1 MNEKLTMKNL
11 KITQKSQTQNSNDLL
26 NSPANGKRALIYS
39 RVSTQDQDA
48 QNQVAQLKSYANAQG
63 WHVVDALTDTCSG
76 STSATERAGFGKVL
90 ALAHQR
96 RFDILLFWSL
106 DRFSREGSRKTIG
119 YLTELEQFGVGWHS
133 FTEPYISTLG
143 VFSDAIIALLSALAK
158 QERVRIGER
167 TRAGLERARANGK
180 TLGRP
185 RTATDRIAEAQKL
198 RATGLSFNEIGKRIG
213 VSRVRAFQICNEPK
227 TSPVKTA

>member
-1 MNEKLTMKNL
+1 MKTTRNPR
-11 KITQKSQTQNSNDLL
+11 KSTPSGTDVLL
-26 NSPANGKRALIYS
+26 NSKSSGKRALIYS
-39 RVSTQDQDA
+39 RVSTADQDA
-48 QNQVAQLKSYANAQG
+48 QNQIAQLRGYADAQG
-63 WHVVDALTDTCSG
+63 WRIVDVVVDTCSG
-76 STSATERAGFGKVL
+76 ATAASDRTGLSKVL

-96 RFDILLFWSL
+96 RFDVLLFWSL

-158 QERVRIGER
+158 QERLRIGER
-167 TRAGLERARANGK
+167 TKAGLERAKANGK

-185 RTATDRIAEAQKL
+185 RTATDRVEQARKL
-198 RATGLSFNEIGKRIG
+198 RAEKLSFAEIGRRLG
-213 VSRVRAFQICNEPK
+213 VSRVRAFQLCNDQ
-227 TSPVKTA
+227 TGIQ

>member
-1 MNEKLTMKNL
+1 MEQLRN
-11 KITQKSQTQNSNDLL
+11 
-26 NSPANGKRALIYS
+26 Y
-39 RVSTQDQDA
+39 A
-48 QNQVAQLKSYANAQG
+48 QAQG
-63 WHVVDALTDTCSG
+63 WLVVDALTDTCSG
-76 STSATERAGFGKVL
+76 SKSATERDGLGKVM

-96 RFDILLFWSL
+96 RFDLLLFWSL

-119 YLTELEQFGVGWHS
+119 YLTELEGHGVGWHS

-158 QERVRIGER
+158 QERLRIGER

-185 RTATDRIAEAQKL
+185 RSAGERIEEARRL
-198 RATGLSFNEIGKRIG
+198 RNEGLSYATIGTRLG
-213 VSRVRAFQICNEPK
+213 VSRVRAYQLVNQ
-227 TSPVKTA
+227 

>member
-1 MNEKLTMKNL
+1 MKNCEKPKKSAL
-11 KITQKSQTQNSNDLL
+11 QKSDLL
-26 NSPANGKRALIYS
+26 LNTPKVQRALIYS
-39 RVSTQDQDA
+39 RVSTADQDS
-48 QNQVAQLKSYANAQG
+48 QNQVTQLRNYADAQG
-63 WHVVDALTDTCSG
+63 WQIVDAITDTCSG
-76 STSATERAGFGKVL
+76 SKDATERAGLGKVL
-90 ALAHQR
+90 TQAHQR

-158 QERVRIGER
+158 QERLRIGER
-167 TRAGLERARANGK
+167 TRAGLQRARANGK

-185 RTATDRIAEAQKL
+185 RTAMNRIKEARKL
-198 RATGLSFNEIGKRIG
+198 RAEKLSFAEIGRRLG
-213 VSRVRAFQICNEPK
+213 VSRVRAFQFCNSSNVYSEVAAK
-227 TSPVKTA
+227 T

>member
-1 MNEKLTMKNL
+1 MKTL
-11 KITQKSQTQNSNDLL
+11 KIAKKSTPKNPDVFL
-26 NSPANGKRALIYS
+26 NGGSGIKRALIYS

-48 QNQVAQLKSYANAQG
+48 QNQVAQLKGYADAQG
-63 WHVVDALTDTCSG
+63 WQVVDAITDTCSG
-76 STSATERAGFGKVL
+76 STAASERAGLGKVL

-158 QERVRIGER
+158 QERLRIGER
-167 TRAGLERARANGK
+167 TRAGLQRAIANGK

-185 RTATDRIAEAQKL
+185 RTAMNRIEEARKL
-198 RATGLSFNEIGKRIG
+198 RATGLSFAKIGQQLG
-213 VSRVRAFQICNEPK
+213 VSRVRAFQFCNSSNVYSEVAVEK
-227 TSPVKTA
+227 